1 MNDLITAAVIGA
13 IPQILFFN
21 MTNSGSDTSAN
32 TNINTF
38 LYVAMSVFAITSVY
52 NLSLKNKNLSKLLV
66 EALAVGIMTLVVGKV
81 TAKVVAEVI
90 RMYGLNTTY
99 ATEIILILTGVLIHL
114 LCEFSGIN
122 KWYLTNGV
130 AAS

>member
-13 IPQILFFN
+13 ISQILFFN
-21 MTNSGSDTSAN
+21 MTNSGSDASAN
-32 TNINTF
+32 TNIQTF
-38 LYVAMSVFAITSVY
+38 LYVAMSVFAITSMY
-52 NLSLKNKNLSKLLV
+52 NLCLKNKNLSKLLV

-122 KWYLTNGV
+122 KWYITNGV